1 MLGDVRDI
9 AFKSAAELA
18 AMIRDR
24 SLTAIDALTCLA
36 DRVERFNPGL
46 NAVVAMD
53 LGAACRQAE
62 LADRALD
69 RGEIWGPLHG
79 LPITIKDSFEV
90 VGMPTTSGSPKLKDH
105 VPDQNAVAV
114 QRLIDAGAIVF
125 GKTNLPVYA
134 DDVQTYNEVYGTT
147 NNPWD
152 TTRVPGGSSGGAAV
166 ALAAGFTPLEL
177 GSDIGGSI
185 RNPAHYCGVFG
196 HKPTWGVVP
205 MRGHIPPPPGTLA
218 PADLAVAGPMARH
231 PEDLSMALDLM
242 AGAGGASATG
252 WRLELPPAK
261 QSKLS
266 DYRVAVWLDDPAC
279 PIDAEVLNILGNT
292 IHALARTGISV
303 DDGARPIPSLS
314 DSHEL
319 YMQLL
324 YAVYGAAY
332 KGEAL
337 EELAIQATT
346 SSTSKTYADRF
357 ARGATQRHGEW
368 MRANEERCA
377 LRERWQMFF
386 EDFDVLLAPIM
397 PTAAFPHDQNGSINK
412 RTFDVNGKTRPYLD
426 QLTWAGL
433 VTVVHLPATVV
444 PVGRTRSGLPVGL
457 QIIGPYLGDRTTLD
471 FAGHMADVIGGF
483 VPPPGY
489 QS

>member
-1 MLGDVRDI
+1 MPGEIRVTALR
-9 AFKSAAELA
+9 SAVELA

-24 SLTAIDALTCLA
+24 SLTSTDALDCLI
-36 DRVERFNPGL
+36 DRVEKFNPGL

-53 LGAACRQAE
+53 LDAARERAK

-69 RGEIWGPLHG
+69 GSELWGPLHG
-79 LPITIKDSFEV
+79 LPMTIKDSFEV
-90 VGMPTTSGSPKLKDH
+90 TGMPTTSGAPKLKDH
-105 VPDQNAVAV
+105 IPSQNAVAV

-125 GKTNLPVYA
+125 GKTNLPLYA

-152 TTRVPGGSSGGAAV
+152 IARVPGGSSGGAAA
-166 ALAAGFTPLEL
+166 ALAAGLTPLEL

-196 HKPTWGVVP
+196 HKPTWGIVP

-231 PEDLSMALDLM
+231 PEDLSLALDLM
-242 AGAGGASATG
+242 AGADSTGATG

-261 QSKLS
+261 RSTLS
-266 DYRVAVWLDDPAC
+266 DYRVAVWLDDTAC
-279 PIDAEVLNILGNT
+279 PIDAEVLDILGNAVD
-292 IHALARTGISV
+292 ALARTGIRV
-303 DDGARPIPSLS
+303 DDTARPIPSLS

-319 YMQLL
+319 YLQLL

-332 KGEAL
+332 RGEAL
-337 EELAIQATT
+337 DALVTQAAA
-346 SSTSKTYADRF
+346 SPDSTDYADRF
-357 ARGATQRHGEW
+357 ARGATQRHGAW
-368 MRANEERCA
+368 MRASEQRYA
-377 LRERWQMFF
+377 LRERWQAFF

-397 PTAAFPHDQNGSINK
+397 PTAAFPHDQGGSINK
-412 RTFDVNGKTRPYLD
+412 RTYEVNGMTRPYLD

-433 VTVVHLPATVV
+433 VTVVHLPATVA

-457 QIIGPYLGDRTTLD
+457 QVVGPYLGDRTTLD
-471 FAGHMADVIGGF
+471 FAGRMADAIGGF
-483 VPPPGY
+483 VPPPGFE
-489 QS
+489 S